1 MYGAGKLKP
10 VPTIWRDEV
19 GRGMGGVFRRKG
31 THIFMLMSGK
41 NYHNIIKLLSSN

>member
-19 GRGMGGVFRRKG
+19 GRGWEGCSGGRG
-31 THIFMLMSGK
+31 HIYSC
-41 NYHNIIKLLSSN
+41 